1 MDGATLPGGTLTAFL
16 AMLLLRAAWHKAQA
30 FPETTGLIAS
40 YGIVPEGREA
50 LAARGVIALE
60 GLLLV
65 ALVLPPVRSLGA
77 AGTAALL
84 LGYAAA
90 MALVLRR
97 GQRRIDCGCGE
108 PPQVVSALTIAR
120 NAVLALLALTVAAL
134 PAGASSG
141 AGAALSIAGGLTLW
155 CLYAI
160 VEGLLANAGHIRL
173 AADRP

>member
-65 ALVLPPVRSLGA
+65 ALVLPPVLGEWQ
-77 AGTAALL
+77 
-84 LGYAAA
+84 
-90 MALVLRR
+90 
-97 GQRRIDCGCGE
+97 QR
-108 PPQVVSALTIAR
+108 VAR
-120 NAVLALLALTVAAL
+120 
-134 PAGASSG
+134 
-141 AGAALSIAGGLTLW
+141 
-155 CLYAI
+155 LYS
-160 VEGLLANAGHIRL
+160 RL
-173 AADRP
+173 AVESAGPQPKQRLQLVHIAEEHTRSPDECA